1 MSANKSKGVSAAEWL
16 GLFVLFLP
24 GSFFFVVLGA
34 ALVRG
39 VPPEPAGTSAL
50 ARDVMNGIG
59 LWPALLLSVG
69 FAVVGI
75 RSFLFGRG
83 MDVLASVLGLAG
95 CAAGLAILLGATS
108 AGGGGALGSVID
120 GLLGETAGAPVGVAL
135 GAASLA
141 ASAWFAW
148 IRDFDWFSAKTWNF
162 RWVSAAPRE
171 ECADAVTADEA
182 QALLPTRQTYEPEID
197 GNEGVRQEPSSP
209 YPTDVRLQGE
219 VPAGAQAFGS
229 DLGND
234 DGFERTSTSA
244 SEVAALQSGA
254 EEDGSSPVDAPGEH
268 LAAGEAEELE
278 AGDHADARADAPSD
292 EELSEGESGASRLLD
307 PTPPLPSWE
316 RKGNAEDDELEGAAD
331 LDEDLDEPDEL
342 DDAAELDEEDAE
354 EDELDEDDDSDELD
368 DAAELDEEDAEE
380 DELEEDD
387 DSDEL
392 DDAAELDE
400 DDTEGDEPAEADG
413 EEESGEDCQRDLFG
427 EPVTEPIEPAEP
439 DPPAERELVLEPQPA
454 PETGAELLMKA
465 GCLFLERERVAVSM
479 LQRGF
484 DLSFDQ
490 SCKIL
495 DELQERG
502 LIGPYMGGKSR
513 EILMNRE
520 EWLALADDS

>member
-342 DDAAELDEEDAE
+342 DDAAELDE
-354 EDELDEDDDSDELD
+354 
-368 DAAELDEEDAEE
+368 
-380 DELEEDD
+380 
-387 DSDEL
+387 
-392 DDAAELDE
+392 